1 MFDPLFDALLDA
13 NKHEKSQRFAA
24 PIWWSED
31 EGNLD
36 ENPWWGDDTSGATMP
51 ADGDLMPIWW
61 DPENPDA
68 QPEDTGSEQ
77 IVIDDGTGEVPTDSP
92 DDVIMY

>member
-1 MFDPLFDALLDA
+1 
-13 NKHEKSQRFAA
+13 
-24 PIWWSED
+24 
-31 EGNLD
+31 
-36 ENPWWGDDTSGATMP
+36 MP

-68 QPEDTGSEQ
+68 QPVDTGSEQ